1 MVAAQVRLVR
11 MAVPGGE
18 TEELRNRGKRG
29 AGWRSGS
36 ARAPRKLEASDVR
49 AEDRGGERR
58 RRRFFFFVGVEK
70 EAERYLFP
78 AQWNDDTR
86 GHLQ

>member
-58 RRRFFFFVGVEK
+58 RRRFFFFGWSREGGGEIFVPSPM
-70 EAERYLFP
+70 ER
-78 AQWNDDTR
+78 
-86 GHLQ
+86 